1 MKPKNLFIG
10 MLLVIISIPV
20 SAQLIPLHDEPV
32 FNPSLIN
39 PAQSGIEKGT
49 SFLMT
54 YRNQWT
60 GFTDAPKFV
69 SIGLNS
75 RIKAKGRYN
84 HSGEV
89 IRKSRIPRSG
99 RVGFSI
105 HITNDENAP
114 FTRTGIQ
121 AAYAYHIPLDNG
133 ALGTLSAGASVS
145 FYQQKLD
152 VTQFSDFQANDPAM
166 ANYENLMI
174 PNLGLG
180 IVYQYKKASI
190 GLSGIQLIPLSI
202 DHSGS
207 EFGEKV
213 KSQLYFTAAYLINIS
228 KIISYKPAILV
239 TNTPQSIS
247 VIQQFHLGR
256 HLEITGIWHT
266 TSSIAVFTGLTI
278 SNIRIGYSFDYNYG
292 DLTYYNETS
301 HFLLLGYLF

>member
-1 MKPKNLFIG
+1 

-20 SAQLIPLHDEPV
+20 SAQLIPLHDEPA

-39 PAQSGIEKGT
+39 PAQSGIDKGT

-69 SIGLNS
+69 SIGLNA
-75 RIKAKGRYN
+75 RIKAKSRYN

-89 IRKSRIPRSG
+89 IRKSKIPRSG
-99 RVGFSI
+99 RVGISI
-105 HITNDENAP
+105 NLTNDENAP

-121 AAYAYHIPLDNG
+121 AAYAYHLPLENG
-133 ALGTLSAGASVS
+133 EWGTLSAGASVS
-145 FYQQKLD
+145 LYQQKLD

-180 IVYQYKKASI
+180 IVYQYKKASF
-190 GLSGIQLIPLSI
+190 GLSGIQLIPLPI
-202 DHSGS
+202 DHSSS

-213 KSQLYFTAAYLINIS
+213 KPQLYFTAAYLINLG
-228 KIISYKPAILV
+228 KHFSYKPGIWV
-239 TNTPQSIS
+239 TNIPESIS
-247 VIQQFHLGR
+247 VIQEFHLGR
-256 HLEITGIWHT
+256 HVEITGIWHT
-266 TSSIAVFTGLTI
+266 TSSFAIFTGLRI
-278 SNIRIGYSFDYNYG
+278 SNIRLGYSFDYNYG
-292 DLTYYNETS
+292 DIQYYNQTS